1 MSEILEKAVAA
12 INDKMAGATFDSS
25 VKFKIED
32 QGSIVVDS
40 DGVRISEEETD
51 CTLIAS
57 LDIFTKILDGDMNA
71 TEAYMTGSLKVEG
84 SMSAAMELSSIL
96 AKDNETNLSKYM
108 LEHGQIIFKKAEDG
122 RKLRIAIWKANTK
135 ELLGQFFS

>member
-1 MSEILEKAVAA
+1 MSEILEKAVLA
-12 INDKMAGATFDSS
+12 INGKMEGTAFNSS

-32 QGSIVVDS
+32 EGSIVVDS
-40 DGVRISEEETD
+40 EGVRVSDEETD

-57 LDIFTKILDGDMNA
+57 LDVFTKILDGDINA

-96 AKDNETNLSKYM
+96 S
-108 LEHGQIIFKKAEDG
+108 
-122 RKLRIAIWKANTK
+122 
-135 ELLGQFFS
+135 

>member
-1 MSEILEKAVAA
+1 MSEVLEKAVAA

-32 QGSIVVDS
+32 EGSIVVDT
-40 DGVRISEEETD
+40 DGVRVSDEETD

-57 LDIFTKILDGDMNA
+57 LDVFTKILDGDMNA

-84 SMSAAMELSSIL
+84 SMSAAMELSSLL
-96 AKDNETNLSKYM
+96 A
-108 LEHGQIIFKKAEDG
+108 
-122 RKLRIAIWKANTK
+122 
-135 ELLGQFFS
+135 

>member
-1 MSEILEKAVAA
+1 MSEVLEKAVAA

-32 QGSIVVDS
+32 EGSIVVDS
-40 DGVRISEEETD
+40 DGVRVSDEETD

-57 LDIFTKILDGDMNA
+57 LDVFTKIFDGDMNA

-84 SMSAAMELSSIL
+84 SMSAAMELSSLL
-96 AKDNETNLSKYM
+96 A
-108 LEHGQIIFKKAEDG
+108 
-122 RKLRIAIWKANTK
+122 
-135 ELLGQFFS
+135 

>member
-1 MSEILEKAVAA
+1 MSEVLEKAVAA

-32 QGSIVVDS
+32 EGSIVVDS
-40 DGVRISEEETD
+40 DGVRVSDEETD

-57 LDIFTKILDGDMNA
+57 LDVFTKILDGDMNA

-84 SMSAAMELSSIL
+84 SMSAAMELSSFQ
-96 AKDNETNLSKYM
+96 A
-108 LEHGQIIFKKAEDG
+108 
-122 RKLRIAIWKANTK
+122 
-135 ELLGQFFS
+135 

>member
-1 MSEILEKAVAA
+1 MSDVLDKAVAA

-32 QGSIVVDS
+32 EGSIVVDS
-40 DGVRISEEETD
+40 DGVRVSDEETD

-57 LDIFTKILDGDMNA
+57 LDVFTKILDGDMNA

-84 SMSAAMELSSIL
+84 SMSAAMELSSLL
-96 AKDNETNLSKYM
+96 A
-108 LEHGQIIFKKAEDG
+108 
-122 RKLRIAIWKANTK
+122 
-135 ELLGQFFS
+135 

>member
-1 MSEILEKAVAA
+1 MSEVLGKAVVA

-32 QGSIVVDS
+32 EGSIVVDS
-40 DGVRISEEETD
+40 DGVRVSDEETD

-57 LDIFTKILDGDMNA
+57 LEVFTKILDGDMNA

-84 SMSAAMELSSIL
+84 SMSAAMELSSLL
-96 AKDNETNLSKYM
+96 A
-108 LEHGQIIFKKAEDG
+108 
-122 RKLRIAIWKANTK
+122 
-135 ELLGQFFS
+135 

>member
-1 MSEILEKAVAA
+1 MSEVLEKAVAG

-32 QGSIVVDS
+32 EGSIVVDC
-40 DGVRISEEETD
+40 DGVRVSDDETD

-57 LDIFTKILDGDMNA
+57 LDVFTKILDGDMNA

-84 SMSAAMELSSIL
+84 SMSAAMELSSLL
-96 AKDNETNLSKYM
+96 A
-108 LEHGQIIFKKAEDG
+108 
-122 RKLRIAIWKANTK
+122 
-135 ELLGQFFS
+135 

>member
-12 INDKMAGATFDSS
+12 LNEKMAEATFDSS

-32 QGSIVVDS
+32 EGSIVVDS
-40 DGVRISEEETD
+40 DGVRISDEETD

-57 LDIFTKILDGDMNA
+57 LDVFTKILDGDMNA

-84 SMSAAMELSSIL
+84 SMSAAMELSSLL
-96 AKDNETNLSKYM
+96 A
-108 LEHGQIIFKKAEDG
+108 
-122 RKLRIAIWKANTK
+122 
-135 ELLGQFFS
+135 

>member
-1 MSEILEKAVAA
+1 MSEVLEKAVAA

-32 QGSIVVDS
+32 EGSIVVDS
-40 DGVRISEEETD
+40 DGLRISDEETD

-57 LDIFTKILDGDMNA
+57 LDVFTKILDGDMNA

-84 SMSAAMELSSIL
+84 SMSAAMELSSLL
-96 AKDNETNLSKYM
+96 A
-108 LEHGQIIFKKAEDG
+108 
-122 RKLRIAIWKANTK
+122 
-135 ELLGQFFS
+135 

>member
-1 MSEILEKAVAA
+1 MSEVLEKAIAA

-32 QGSIVVDS
+32 EGSIVVDS
-40 DGVRISEEETD
+40 DGVRVSDEETD

-57 LDIFTKILDGDMNA
+57 LDVFTKILDGDMNA

-84 SMSAAMELSSIL
+84 SMSAAMELSSLL
-96 AKDNETNLSKYM
+96 A
-108 LEHGQIIFKKAEDG
+108 
-122 RKLRIAIWKANTK
+122 
-135 ELLGQFFS
+135 

>member
-12 INDKMAGATFDSS
+12 INDKMAEATFDSS

-32 QGSIVVDS
+32 EDSIVVDS
-40 DGVRISEEETD
+40 DGVRISDEETD

-57 LDIFTKILDGDMNA
+57 LDVFTKILDGEMNA

-84 SMSAAMELSSIL
+84 SMSAAMELSSLL
-96 AKDNETNLSKYM
+96 A
-108 LEHGQIIFKKAEDG
+108 
-122 RKLRIAIWKANTK
+122 
-135 ELLGQFFS
+135 

>member
-12 INDKMAGATFDSS
+12 INDKMAGAAFDSR
-25 VKFKIED
+25 VKFRIED
-32 QGSIVVDS
+32 EGSIVVDS
-40 DGVRISEEETD
+40 DGVRISGEETD

-96 AKDNETNLSKYM
+96 A
-108 LEHGQIIFKKAEDG
+108 
-122 RKLRIAIWKANTK
+122 
-135 ELLGQFFS
+135 

>member
-12 INDKMAGATFDSS
+12 INEKMAEATFDSS

-32 QGSIVVDS
+32 EGSIVVDS
-40 DGVRISEEETD
+40 DGVRISDEETD

-57 LDIFTKILDGDMNA
+57 LDVFTKILDGDMNA

-84 SMSAAMELSSIL
+84 SMSAAMELSSLL
-96 AKDNETNLSKYM
+96 A
-108 LEHGQIIFKKAEDG
+108 
-122 RKLRIAIWKANTK
+122 
-135 ELLGQFFS
+135 

>member
-12 INDKMAGATFDSS
+12 INDKMAEATFDSS

-32 QGSIVVDS
+32 EGSIVVDS
-40 DGVRISEEETD
+40 DGVRVSDEETD

-57 LDIFTKILDGDMNA
+57 LDVFTKILDGEMNA

-84 SMSAAMELSSIL
+84 SMSAAMELSSLL
-96 AKDNETNLSKYM
+96 A
-108 LEHGQIIFKKAEDG
+108 
-122 RKLRIAIWKANTK
+122 
-135 ELLGQFFS
+135 

>member
-12 INDKMAGATFDSS
+12 INDKMVGATFDSS

-32 QGSIVVDS
+32 EGSIVVDS
-40 DGVRISEEETD
+40 DGVRVSDEETD

-57 LDIFTKILDGDMNA
+57 LDVFTKILDGDMNA

-84 SMSAAMELSSIL
+84 SMSAAMELSSLL
-96 AKDNETNLSKYM
+96 A
-108 LEHGQIIFKKAEDG
+108 
-122 RKLRIAIWKANTK
+122 
-135 ELLGQFFS
+135 

>member
-1 MSEILEKAVAA
+1 MSEVLEKAIAT

-32 QGSIVVDS
+32 EGSIVVDS
-40 DGVRISEEETD
+40 DGVRVSDEETD

-57 LDIFTKILDGDMNA
+57 LDVFTKILDGDMNA

-84 SMSAAMELSSIL
+84 SMSAAMELSSLL
-96 AKDNETNLSKYM
+96 A
-108 LEHGQIIFKKAEDG
+108 
-122 RKLRIAIWKANTK
+122 
-135 ELLGQFFS
+135 